1 RVRRHYRTTPKA
13 EHRKDGPRFGAR
25 DRDGRAALPNLERSQ
40 YPQLHRLKRSHV
52 SHRRWGDSTLG
63 QDRVKTRLTC
73 DSVVPGLGTKAPAQW
88 SAASGSAI
96 TCGTCASNVYG
107 RSSSTTPSA
116 DVEQRGGVTVSN
128 SGAAEAESGP
138 PAPGRR
144 GAVGAFRDGRR
155 RVRWPDPPARR
166 DNRRVRPAHRRV

>member
-1 RVRRHYRTTPKA
+1 RRTQGPACSLRQHEAVAQTATQRGDVGLQGLGGCARRLVAPKQLDQRVRRHYRTTPKA

-73 DSVVPGLGTKAPAQW
+73 DSVVPGLGTKTPAQW
-88 SAASGSAI
+88 SAASGSAVLAVLARR
-96 TCGTCASNVYG
+96 TCTAAAL
-107 RSSSTTPSA
+107 RPRHRLTSSS
-116 DVEQRGGVTVSN
+116 
-128 SGAAEAESGP
+128 AA
-138 PAPGRR
+138 
-144 GAVGAFRDGRR
+144 V
-155 RVRWPDPPARR
+155 
-166 DNRRVRPAHRRV
+166 